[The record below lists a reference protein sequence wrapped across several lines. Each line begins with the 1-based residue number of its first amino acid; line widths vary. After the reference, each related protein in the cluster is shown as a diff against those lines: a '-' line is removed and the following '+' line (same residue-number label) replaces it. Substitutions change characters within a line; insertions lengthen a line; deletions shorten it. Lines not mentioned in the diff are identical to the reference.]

1 MVIDR
6 TCVATLEGE
15 QALQGNEG
23 IVWPFDHFAV
33 VATLRIAGCSTLG
46 ACALKDNLSL
56 RTAL

>member
-1 MVIDR
+1 
-6 TCVATLEGE
+6 LH
-15 QALQGNEG
+15 GNEG